1 MSDVAVKREKARLF
15 EKGPGFM
22 SGLRDLPKH
31 LNAKTITA
39 GVVAAIFGC
48 TGPALLVIKAAT
60 DGGFTAPQA
69 ISWIFSIYFFG
80 GLISIV
86 LALYYKLPISG
97 AWSIPGAVMLISAL
111 KSVSYSDAAGGF
123 FIAGL
128 IVLVLGLTGLIGKV
142 MKLIPL
148 PIVMGMIGGAM
159 IRFGTGIVTSVQSA
173 PLVGAIVLF
182 GFLILPRL
190 SKKIPP
196 VLSALVLGVV
206 AALIQGSIS
215 WKGVNFNF
223 IGPAFV
229 MPTFG
234 MDALFSIGIPLAVL
248 VMGAENAQAMGVLL
262 GQGYKVPFNA
272 MTIVSGIGGIVT
284 SFFGGHNA
292 NIAGPMTAICS
303 SDEAGEAKESR
314 YAASVVNG
322 ILFGA
327 FGLFA
332 SFALAFVKGLPGN
345 LVNLIAGLAMINVLY
360 NAFND
365 GFSTR
370 KFKFG
375 SFFALVIAM
384 SGITIL
390 KIGAPF
396 WALVAG
402 TLISLIVEPK
412 DFKS

>member
-1 MSDVAVKREKARLF
+1 
-15 EKGPGFM
+15 
-22 SGLRDLPKH
+22 
-31 LNAKTITA
+31 
-39 GVVAAIFGC
+39 
-48 TGPALLVIKAAT
+48 
-60 DGGFTAPQA
+60 
-69 ISWIFSIYFFG
+69 
-80 GLISIV
+80 
-86 LALYYKLPISG
+86 
-97 AWSIPGAVMLISAL
+97 
-111 KSVSYSDAAGGF
+111 
-123 FIAGL
+123 
-128 IVLVLGLTGLIGKV
+128 
-142 MKLIPL
+142 
-148 PIVMGMIGGAM
+148 
-159 IRFGTGIVTSVQSA
+159 
-173 PLVGAIVLF
+173 
-182 GFLILPRL
+182 
-190 SKKIPP
+190 
-196 VLSALVLGVV
+196 
-206 AALIQGSIS
+206 
-215 WKGVNFNF
+215 
-223 IGPAFV
+223 
-229 MPTFG
+229 
-234 MDALFSIGIPLAVL
+234 
-248 VMGAENAQAMGVLL
+248 MGVLL
-262 GQGYKVPFNA
+262 GQGYQVPFNA